1 MKQPDFFIV
10 GAPKCGTTFLY
21 SHLKNH
27 PEIFMPERK
36 ELHHFGTDLY
46 HPDFVRDTTTYLSFF
61 QNAENEKRLG
71 EASVWYLYSKRAA
84 REIKAFSPSA
94 QIIIMLRNPVDM
106 IYSLHSQYLYNGC
119 EDIIDFEDAMGKEDL
134 RKKGLFLAK
143 NAYPVEGLFYRETA
157 KYTQQIKR
165 YFEIFDNKAIHF
177 IIFDDIRNN
186 PQTSLQDTFRFLG
199 VNEDIRND
207 AKLINPNKRAKSVF
221 LRNLLQNPP
230 PFLLN
235 MSRRL
240 IPHAIRSSMRKGMWD
255 FNIRYESRIPMRPEL
270 RKRLQDEFK
279 PEIKQLSDML
289 GRDLNYWCSHSSF
302 AN

>member
-1 MKQPDFFIV
+1 
-10 GAPKCGTTFLY
+10 
-21 SHLKNH
+21 
-27 PEIFMPERK
+27 
-36 ELHHFGTDLY
+36 
-46 HPDFVRDTTTYLSFF
+46 
-61 QNAENEKRLG
+61 
-71 EASVWYLYSKRAA
+71 
-84 REIKAFSPSA
+84 
-94 QIIIMLRNPVDM
+94 M

-119 EDIIDFEDAMGKEDL
+119 EDIIDFEDALRKEDL
-134 RKKGLFLAK
+134 RKKGLFLPK
-143 NAYPVEGLFYRETA
+143 NAYPVEGLLYRETA

-165 YFEIFDNKAIHF
+165 YFEIFDKKAIQF
-177 IIFDDIRNN
+177 IIFDDIKNN

-199 VNEDIRND
+199 VNEDISND
-207 AKLINPNKRAKSVF
+207 TKLINPNKRAKSVF

-240 IPHAIRSSMRKGMWD
+240 IPHAIRSRMRKGMWN

-289 GRDLNYWCSHSSF
+289 GRDLNYWCAH
-302 AN
+302 

>member
-1 MKQPDFFIV
+1 MKRPDFFIV

-36 ELHHFGTDLY
+36 ELHYFGTDLY

-61 QNAENEKRLG
+61 QNAENEKRIG

-84 REIKAFSPSA
+84 CEIKAFSPSA

-119 EDIIDFEDAMGKEDL
+119 EDIVDFEDALGKEDL
-134 RKKGLFLAK
+134 RKKGLFLPK

-186 PQTSLQDTFRFLG
+186 PQASLRDTFRFLG

-207 AKLINPNKRAKSVF
+207 RKLINPNKRAKSVF

-230 PFLLN
+230 QFLLN

-240 IPHAIRSSMRKGMWD
+240 IPHAIRSRMRKGMWD
-255 FNIRYESRIPMRPEL
+255 FNIRYESRIPMKPEL
-270 RKRLQDEFK
+270 RKRLQDKFK

-289 GRDLNYWCSHSSF
+289 GRDLNYWCSHVTL
-302 AN
+302 